1 MKRLRYIIW
10 TVLTFCCASSVVYPS
25 ATTRSDS
32 VRMVW
37 QDSTLLTV
45 SFPLSTGDVH
55 VRSDYRL
62 IVTPRLCGADGQSI
76 SLNAVEFAGKRNQ
89 KYVRRQNALAG
100 ITDIPLPHSVD
111 DTIWLET
118 RVPVEKWMLRA
129 PVQLVLDREMEGC
142 CRVEDLPP
150 LALASTEYI
159 RPFVPRPVLIPSQVS
174 VADEIARRE
183 PILRPIDDCMPY
195 DPSVPLRKMET
206 ALYVHFR
213 INRWELRE
221 DFRDNRQ
228 TLDKIVDMMHRIQAD
243 STSRIVKVIIIG
255 LASPEGPKAFNE
267 RLAGNRAKALKNYVA
282 KRINMPEEVYEVIN
296 GGEAWADLRDVV
308 AESSLEDL
316 PQRDE
321 LLRIID
327 ETSDVNERERLIR
340 RLDGGRAFRYLK
352 QSVFAD
358 QRNSGYISVCYENV
372 PDVGARTINQA
383 VEQVNAGHYAE
394 AVRLLEPLKDVR
406 KLNVLG
412 VAYYY
417 QNRMDQALQC
427 FDEAARAG
435 NAEARKNAEELRTYL
450 QKLK

>member
-1 MKRLRYIIW
+1 MKNLRYIW
-10 TVLTFCCASSVVYPS
+10 AVLTFCCASSVVYPS
-25 ATTRSDS
+25 ATTRPDS
-32 VRMVW
+32 VRLVW
-37 QDSTLLTV
+37 QDSTALTV
-45 SFPLSTGDVH
+45 SFPLSTGDVR

-62 IVTPRLCGADGQSI
+62 IVTPRLCGADGQSL

-100 ITDIPLPHSVD
+100 KTDIPQPHSLG
-111 DTIWLET
+111 DTVWLET
-118 RVPVEKWMLRA
+118 RVPVEKWMLHT

-150 LALASTEYI
+150 LTLASTEYI
-159 RPFVPRPVLIPSQVS
+159 RPFVPQPVLIPSQVS

-221 DFRDNRQ
+221 DFRENRQ

-243 STSRIVKVIIIG
+243 STSRIVKVVIIG

-267 RLAGNRAKALKNYVA
+267 RLAGNRAKALKDYVA
-282 KRINMPEEVYEVIN
+282 KRIDMPEDVYEVIN

-316 PQRDE
+316 PERDE

-327 ETSDVNERERLIR
+327 ETPDVNERERLIR
-340 RLDGGRAFRYLK
+340 RLNGGRAFRYLK

-450 QKLK
+450 QKTN